1 MTATYTTTPR
11 EDGFRMPGEFE
22 PHDGCWLIW
31 PERPDNWRWGAKPAQ
46 ESFAAV
52 AAAIAKSEPV
62 RVAVSTAQYQN
73 ARHMLPDD
81 VQVVEMATNDS
92 WVRDCG
98 PTFVI
103 DDKGNRRGIDWDF
116 NAWGGLHSG
125 LYFPWDLDDQV
136 AGKVLE
142 FERAGR
148 YKAPIVLEGGS
159 IHCDGEGTLLVTE
172 ECLLHPNRN
181 PDLSREEIEQ
191 VLRDYLN
198 VDRIIWIPNGVYND
212 ETDGHVD
219 NLCCFVRPGVVLLT
233 WTDDEND
240 PQYAISKAAKEV
252 LENAVDAKGRKLEV
266 HTIHQPGP
274 IFISEEESRGVDAV
288 DGTLPRVA
296 GDRLAGSYVNF
307 YIASSRIVFPL
318 LDAKWDEQARAKL
331 QELFPEREIVGV
343 PAREILLGGG
353 NVHCIT
359 QQVPKPQVR

>member
-1 MTATYTTTPR
+1 MEQSNGENIMTTTYTTTPR

-22 PHDGCWLIW
+22 PHDACWLIW

-46 ESFAAV
+46 ESFASV
-52 AAAIAKSEPV
+52 AAAIARSESV

-73 ARHMLPDD
+73 ARHMLSPEI
-81 VQVVEMATNDS
+81 QVVEMATNDA
-92 WVRDCG
+92 WIRDCG

-103 DDKGNRRGIDWDF
+103 DGKGRRRGIDWDF

-172 ECLLHPNRN
+172 ECLLNPNRN
-181 PDLSREEIEQ
+181 PDLSRGEIEQ

-198 VDRIIWIPNGVYND
+198 VDRIIWLGQGVYND
-212 ETDGHVD
+212 ETNGHVD
-219 NLCCFVRPGVVLLT
+219 NICCFVRPGVVLLT
-233 WTDDEND
+233 WTDDVND
-240 PQYAISKAAKEV
+240 PQYAISKAAREI
-252 LENAVDAKGRKLEV
+252 LENSVDARGRKLEV

-274 IFISEEESRGVDAV
+274 IYITEDESRGVDAV
-288 DGTLPRVA
+288 DGTLPVWQ
-296 GDRLAGSYVNF
+296 GTVWPDRM
-307 YIASSRIVFPL
+307 
-318 LDAKWDEQARAKL
+318 
-331 QELFPEREIVGV
+331 
-343 PAREILLGGG
+343 
-353 NVHCIT
+353 
-359 QQVPKPQVR
+359 